1 METNAFSEI
10 FPLFDFASPE
20 TLEWLLT
27 VVEEQDYPKDTVIIT
42 EDNWG
47 KAVFFLVSGWIKL
60 RYSSKEN
67 QVTLDILGRG
77 DCFGEMA
84 VLDEAPRLTEV
95 IALSD
100 VEIISISAQRFIQM
114 LYKEPQLHHRMLQLT
129 VKRVRQFYRRFLLP
143 QYTAKVRV
151 VKMLIALAENYGQ
164 STERGTEILYLPQ
177 RDLADLAGIKP
188 EETVKILESLNHKG
202 WIEIDKSHRTL
213 TLTNLKQLNH
223 LVKQL

>member
-10 FPLFDFASPE
+10 FPLFDFASSE
-20 TLEWLLT
+20 TLEWLLS
-27 VVEEQDYPKDTVIIT
+27 VVEEQDYPQDTVIIT

-47 KAVFFLVSGWIKL
+47 KAVFFLVSGWIKI

-77 DCFGEMA
+77 DCFGETA

-95 IALSD
+95 VALSE
-100 VEIISISAQRFIQM
+100 VEIVSISAQRFIQM

-129 VKRVRQFYRRFLLP
+129 VKRLHQFYRRLLLP
-143 QYTAKVRV
+143 QYSAKVRL
-151 VKMLIALAENYGQ
+151 VKTLITLAEKYGQ
-164 STERGTEILYLPQ
+164 STEKGPEILYIPQ
-177 RDLADLAGIKP
+177 PDLADLAGIIQ
-188 EETVKILESLNHKG
+188 EETVKILESLNNKG
-202 WIEIDKSHRTL
+202 WIEIDQANQTL
-213 TLTNLKQLNH
+213 ALTNLKQLNH